1 MKEMVIWETV
11 RKIDFV
17 LGFVSLAKRG
27 DDANFVKLVSSAGA
41 CPVGEEEIG

>member
-11 RKIDFV
+11 RKIDSV
-17 LGFVSLAKRG
+17 LGFASAAKPE